1 MHEFVILADDF
12 TGANDTGVQVAKRG
26 LPVSVIL
33 RAEDIRP
40 GSESMV
46 IDSES
51 RVISETDAYNRVYA
65 MASAVEQT
73 GDCRFLY
80 KKVDS
85 TLRGNITAEIKAVI
99 AACHP
104 DIIIFA
110 PSLPAQGRTVQ
121 NGRLYVHG
129 VPLMETEI
137 ARDPRNPLKT
147 DQLSDLLAPCLDS
160 PVHTEIPESGWEC
173 GGYIF
178 DAATDDDLYAI
189 ARQGMAQKQKILW
202 IGSAGLANAL
212 LQICYA
218 PSPAL
223 AVVGSVST
231 RTMEQ
236 MAYCRSHGGIIHQ
249 LPMEQLYE
257 GASLVPYLDAVRAS
271 LSGGKDVLIT
281 AAATRKEYETFL
293 DYGKKR
299 GLSSDELA
307 GFTKH
312 ILSQTATAIVTHY
325 ALCGLFLTGG
335 DTAIAVVEQL
345 QARGFQIERE
355 ILPGF
360 VQGRLLEGL
369 CPQLPVVTKAGAFG
383 KAPDI
388 WNALQC
394 LKKIPRQA

>member
-1 MHEFVILADDF
+1 
-12 TGANDTGVQVAKRG
+12 
-26 LPVSVIL
+26 
-33 RAEDIRP
+33 
-40 GSESMV
+40 
-46 IDSES
+46 
-51 RVISETDAYNRVYA
+51 
-65 MASAVEQT
+65 
-73 GDCRFLY
+73 
-80 KKVDS
+80 
-85 TLRGNITAEIKAVI
+85 
-99 AACHP
+99 
-104 DIIIFA
+104 
-110 PSLPAQGRTVQ
+110 
-121 NGRLYVHG
+121 
-129 VPLMETEI
+129 
-137 ARDPRNPLKT
+137 
-147 DQLSDLLAPCLDS
+147 
-160 PVHTEIPESGWEC
+160 
-173 GGYIF
+173 
-178 DAATDDDLYAI
+178 
-189 ARQGMAQKQKILW
+189 
-202 IGSAGLANAL
+202 
-212 LQICYA
+212 
-218 PSPAL
+218 
-223 AVVGSVST
+223 
-231 RTMEQ
+231 MEQ
-236 MAYCRSHGGIIHQ
+236 LAYCRSHGGIIHQ